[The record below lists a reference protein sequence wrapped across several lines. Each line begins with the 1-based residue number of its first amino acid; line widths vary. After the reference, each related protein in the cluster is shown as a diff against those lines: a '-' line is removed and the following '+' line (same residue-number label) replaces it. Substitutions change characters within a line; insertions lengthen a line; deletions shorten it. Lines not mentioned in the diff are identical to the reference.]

1 MICTKCKK
9 IIEFEENQLETLQ
22 LQIAATY
29 GFHMLQHKM
38 EIYGICA
45 DCLKE
50 RLQEMPLVMAKQGER
65 LIIKDITGGSG
76 GRMRLLTMGLRLG
89 DEIEVIT
96 NKNKGQLVI
105 AADYKRYVLG
115 RGLAEKIL
123 VQHGRSLKRSKQ

>member
-1 MICTKCKK
+1 
-9 IIEFEENQLETLQ
+9 
-22 LQIAATY
+22 
-29 GFHMLQHKM
+29 MLQHKM

-89 DEIEVIT
+89 DEIEV
-96 NKNKGQLVI
+96 KRDYHKQLKHYAELYGKGMVV
-105 AADYKRYVLG
+105 YW
-115 RGLAEKIL
+115 
-123 VQHGRSLKRSKQ
+123 HGFLNNIKLEDIMVASGKPFK